1 MRLKTLEVFDL
12 TPYPSNPK
20 FSPMRFLILL
30 LLFLPLACT
39 SDAPPMGMQIN
50 NRDSLPVMETRGV
63 SKLISDSGIVRY
75 KVIAEEWRVYDKTM
89 PQRQEFPKGVY
100 LERYDNNQSANLFIT
115 ADTAYCFDQ
124 YLWKLRGRV
133 LMNDRQKQ
141 VTYTSEELYWDMREH
156 KFYSNVPMKIQ
167 EPDRLIQGDRF
178 ESNEQMTT
186 YKVSRSSG
194 YMPLNDSASKPDSV
208 TTTKPAIALDSVKES
223 KLGKPIKSTP
233 EKPVL
238 QQKSKSKSQ
247 MPQFNQQPLK
257 LKSRFGDKQRATP
270 SR

>member
-1 MRLKTLEVFDL
+1 
-12 TPYPSNPK
+12 
-20 FSPMRFLILL
+20 MRFLIFL

-133 LMNDRQKQ
+133 LMNDREKQ

-178 ESNEQMTT
+178 ESNEQMTA

-223 KLGKPIKSTP
+223 KLDKPIKTTP
-233 EKPVL
+233 KKPVL
-238 QQKSKSKSQ
+238 QQKSKSKQQ